1 MSQIRWEIGP
11 KSESID
17 PSEGLHTPTPSMV
30 RLPSDRHHHRQRPA
44 AVPVGLGNQHIGL
57 NFIPAGMSGS
67 GQLAPNLSEGLA
79 TNNARQIWS
88 AALGQLQL
96 EIPRPNYETWL
107 KPTSTVGLVDD
118 ILTISTPS
126 PFAAEM
132 LEKRLS
138 GTILRTVSR
147 VAGRKLKIE
156 FKVQGSTSTRRADNL
171 ADEVDETANSEPE
184 RTAGK
189 IDYSKTYAL
198 KPSFNF
204 DTFVVGPSNRLAQA
218 AATKVSESPGTAYNP
233 LYIYSEVGLGKTH
246 LLHAIG
252 HTLVKRGLKVMYVSS
267 ERFTNEYI
275 SAIREGSASRFR
287 EWYRSTD
294 VLLIDDIQ
302 FISTKPQTQEGFFH
316 TFNELH
322 MAGKQIVISGDEPAS
337 KSLLQE
343 RIQSRLAGGLEVD
356 LQPPDYES
364 RYAILQSKMPDL
376 EPAVLDQI
384 AQRAH
389 QNVRELEGALNRVV
403 AYSQLVGSPVTT
415 DLANQALISLL
426 AETPKDVATVEEILA
441 SISEFTGVAVDRIA
455 GKRRDKA
462 TAGARRM
469 AMYMLRED
477 AHLTSGRVGKALGG
491 KDHSTVLYAQ
501 KRFEQLMETDGSM
514 RQHLAA
520 VRDIIV
526 RSRRI
531 RVSSN

>member
-1 MSQIRWEIGP
+1 MSKI
-11 KSESID
+11 
-17 PSEGLHTPTPSMV
+17 
-30 RLPSDRHHHRQRPA
+30 
-44 AVPVGLGNQHIGL
+44 
-57 NFIPAGMSGS
+57 
-67 GQLAPNLSEGLA
+67 SEGLA
-79 TNNARQIWS
+79 TDNARQIWS

-107 KPTSTVGLVDD
+107 RPTSAVGLSDD

-147 VAGRKLKIE
+147 VAGRKLE
-156 FKVQGSTSTRRADNL
+156 VHFKVQGSNHEVLSDSDVSERSETS
-171 ADEVDETANSEPE
+171 ESEPNE
-184 RTAGK
+184 SAGK
-189 IDYSKTYAL
+189 IDYAKSYSL

-204 DTFVVGPSNRLAQA
+204 ETFVVGPSNRLAQA
-218 AATKVSESPGTAYNP
+218 AAAKVAESPGSVYNP

-252 HTLVKRGLKVMYVSS
+252 NMLVLRGLKVMYVSS

-275 SAIREGSASRFR
+275 SAIRDGTANKFR
-287 EWYRSTD
+287 ESYRSAD
-294 VLLIDDIQ
+294 VLLVDDIQ
-302 FISTKPQTQEGFFH
+302 FIASKPQTQEGFFH

-322 MAGKQIVISGDEPAS
+322 MAGKQIVITGDEPAS

-356 LQPPDYES
+356 IQPPDYET
-364 RYAILQSKMPDL
+364 RYAILQSKAQHL

-389 QNVRELEGALNRVV
+389 QNVRELEGALNRVI
-403 AYSQLVGSPVTT
+403 AYSQLIGSPVTT
-415 DLANQALISLL
+415 ELADQALKSLL
-426 AETPKDVATVEEILA
+426 AETPKDVASVDEILK
-441 SISEFTGVAVDRIA
+441 SISEFSGVTIDLIT

-462 TAGARRM
+462 TAEARRM

-477 AHLTSGRVGKALGG
+477 AHLTSARVGAALGG

-501 KRFEQLMETDGSM
+501 KRFEQLMETDSSV

-520 VRDIIV
+520 VRDIVI
-526 RSRRI
+526 RARR
-531 RVSSN
+531 VNLTTK

>member
-1 MSQIRWEIGP
+1 MSKI
-11 KSESID
+11 
-17 PSEGLHTPTPSMV
+17 
-30 RLPSDRHHHRQRPA
+30 
-44 AVPVGLGNQHIGL
+44 
-57 NFIPAGMSGS
+57 
-67 GQLAPNLSEGLA
+67 SEGLA
-79 TNNARQIWS
+79 TDNARQIWS

-107 KPTSTVGLVDD
+107 KPTSAVGLSDD

-147 VAGRKLKIE
+147 VAGRKLE
-156 FKVQGSTSTRRADNL
+156 VQFKVQGSTHEMQSEKLVPEGSETSDS
-171 ADEVDETANSEPE
+171 EPDETVGE
-184 RTAGK
+184 
-189 IDYSKTYAL
+189 IDYARSYSL

-204 DTFVVGPSNRLAQA
+204 ETFVVGPSNRLAQA
-218 AATKVSESPGTAYNP
+218 AAAKVAESPGSVYNP

-252 HTLVKRGLKVMYVSS
+252 HTLGLRGLKVMYVSS

-275 SAIREGSASRFR
+275 SAIREGTANKFR
-287 EWYRSTD
+287 ERYRSAD
-294 VLLIDDIQ
+294 VLLVDDIQ
-302 FISTKPQTQEGFFH
+302 FIASKPQTQEGFFH

-322 MAGKQIVISGDEPAS
+322 MAGKQIVITGDEPAS

-356 LQPPDYES
+356 IQPPDYES
-364 RYAILQSKMPDL
+364 RYAILQSKAPDL

-403 AYSQLVGSPVTT
+403 AYSQLIGSPVTT
-415 DLANQALISLL
+415 ELADQALKSLL
-426 AETPKDVATVEEILA
+426 AETPKDVASVDEILK
-441 SISEFTGVAVDRIA
+441 SISEFSGVTIDLIT

-462 TAGARRM
+462 TAEARRM

-477 AHLTSGRVGKALGG
+477 AHLTSARVGQALGG

-501 KRFEQLMETDGSM
+501 KRFEQLMETDSSV

-520 VRDIIV
+520 VRDIVI
-526 RSRRI
+526 RARRI
-531 RVSSN
+531 NLTTK

>member
-1 MSQIRWEIGP
+1 MSKI
-11 KSESID
+11 
-17 PSEGLHTPTPSMV
+17 
-30 RLPSDRHHHRQRPA
+30 
-44 AVPVGLGNQHIGL
+44 
-57 NFIPAGMSGS
+57 
-67 GQLAPNLSEGLA
+67 SEGLA
-79 TNNARQIWS
+79 TDNARQIWS

-107 KPTSTVGLVDD
+107 RPTSAVGLSDD

-147 VAGRKLKIE
+147 VAGRKLE
-156 FKVQGSTSTRRADNL
+156 VQFKVQGSNH
-171 ADEVDETANSEPE
+171 EVQSETMISDRSEMSESEPNE
-184 RTAGK
+184 SAGK
-189 IDYSKTYAL
+189 IDYAKSYSL

-204 DTFVVGPSNRLAQA
+204 ETFVVGPSNRLAQA
-218 AATKVSESPGTAYNP
+218 AAAKVAESPGTVYNP

-252 HTLVKRGLKVMYVSS
+252 HILVLRGLKVMYVSS

-275 SAIREGSASRFR
+275 SAIREGTANKFR
-287 EWYRSTD
+287 ERYRSAD
-294 VLLIDDIQ
+294 VLLVDDIQ
-302 FISTKPQTQEGFFH
+302 FIASKPQTQEGFFH

-322 MAGKQIVISGDEPAS
+322 MAGKQIVITGDEPAS

-356 LQPPDYES
+356 IQPPDYES
-364 RYAILQSKMPDL
+364 RYAILQSKAQHL

-389 QNVRELEGALNRVV
+389 QNVRELEGALNRVI
-403 AYSQLVGSPVTT
+403 AYSQLIGSPVTT
-415 DLANQALISLL
+415 ELADQALKSLL
-426 AETPKDVATVEEILA
+426 AETPKDVASVDEILK
-441 SISEFTGVAVDRIA
+441 SISEFSGVTIDLIT

-462 TAGARRM
+462 TAEARRM

-477 AHLTSGRVGKALGG
+477 AHLTSARVGAALGG

-501 KRFEQLMETDGSM
+501 KRFEQLMETDSSV

-520 VRDIIV
+520 VRDIVI
-526 RSRRI
+526 RARR
-531 RVSSN
+531 VNLTAK

>member
-1 MSQIRWEIGP
+1 MS
-11 KSESID
+11 K
-17 PSEGLHTPTPSMV
+17 
-30 RLPSDRHHHRQRPA
+30 
-44 AVPVGLGNQHIGL
+44 
-57 NFIPAGMSGS
+57 
-67 GQLAPNLSEGLA
+67 LSEGLA
-79 TNNARQIWS
+79 TDNARQIWS
-88 AALGQLQL
+88 AALGLLQL

-107 KPTSTVGLVDD
+107 KPTSTVSLIND

-147 VAGRKLKIE
+147 VAGRKLE
-156 FKVQGSTSTRRADNL
+156 VQFKVQGSTHELQSENL
-171 ADEVDETANSEPE
+171 ISEGSETSKPQPNE
-184 RTAGK
+184 TTGK
-189 IDYSKTYAL
+189 LDYAKSYAL

-204 DTFVVGPSNRLAQA
+204 ETFVVGPANRLAEA
-218 AATKVSESPGTAYNP
+218 AATKVAESPGSAYNP

-252 HTLVKRGLKVMYVSS
+252 HTLGLRGLKVMYVSS

-275 SAIREGSASRFR
+275 SAIREGTANKFR
-287 EWYRSTD
+287 KRYRSID
-294 VLLIDDIQ
+294 VLLVDDIQ
-302 FISTKPQTQEGFFH
+302 FIASKPQTQEGFFH

-322 MAGKQIVISGDEPAS
+322 MAGKQIVITGDEPAS

-343 RIQSRLAGGLEVD
+343 RIQSRLTGGLEVD
-356 LQPPDYES
+356 IQPPDYES
-364 RYAILQSKMPDL
+364 RYAILQNKAQHL

-389 QNVRELEGALNRVV
+389 QNVRELEGALNRVI
-403 AYSQLVGSPVTT
+403 AYSQLIGSPVTT
-415 DLANQALISLL
+415 ELADQALKSLL
-426 AETPKDVATVEEILA
+426 AETPKDVASIDEILK
-441 SISEFTGVAVDRIA
+441 SISEFTGVNIDLIT

-462 TAGARRM
+462 TAEARRM

-477 AHLTSGRVGKALGG
+477 AHLTSTRVGEALGG

-501 KRFEQLMETDGSM
+501 KRFELLMETDSSV

-520 VRDIIV
+520 VRDIII
-526 RSRRI
+526 RARR
-531 RVSSN
+531 VKLTAK

>member
-1 MSQIRWEIGP
+1 VSKI
-11 KSESID
+11 
-17 PSEGLHTPTPSMV
+17 SEGLTT
-30 RLPSDRHHHRQRPA
+30 D
-44 AVPVGLGNQHIGL
+44 
-57 NFIPAGMSGS
+57 
-67 GQLAPNLSEGLA
+67 
-79 TNNARQIWS
+79 NARQIWS

-107 KPTSTVGLVDD
+107 KPTSAVGLSDD

-147 VAGRKLKIE
+147 VAGRKLE
-156 FKVQGSTSTRRADNL
+156 VHFKVQGSNHEVLSDSDVSERSETS
-171 ADEVDETANSEPE
+171 ESEPNE
-184 RTAGK
+184 SAGK
-189 IDYSKTYAL
+189 IDYAKSYSL

-204 DTFVVGPSNRLAQA
+204 ETFVVGPSNRLAQA
-218 AATKVSESPGTAYNP
+218 AAAKVAESPGSVYNP

-252 HTLVKRGLKVMYVSS
+252 NMLVLRGLKVMYVSS

-275 SAIREGSASRFR
+275 SAIRDGTANKFR
-287 EWYRSTD
+287 ESYRSAD
-294 VLLIDDIQ
+294 VLLVDDIQ
-302 FISTKPQTQEGFFH
+302 FIASKPQTQEGFFH

-322 MAGKQIVISGDEPAS
+322 MAGKQIVITGDEPAS

-356 LQPPDYES
+356 IQPPDYET
-364 RYAILQSKMPDL
+364 RYAILQSKAQHL

-389 QNVRELEGALNRVV
+389 QNVRELEGALNRVI
-403 AYSQLVGSPVTT
+403 AYSQLIGSPVTT
-415 DLANQALISLL
+415 ELADQALKSLL
-426 AETPKDVATVEEILA
+426 AETPKDVASVDEILK
-441 SISEFTGVAVDRIA
+441 SISEFSGVTIDLIT

-462 TAGARRM
+462 TAEARRM

-477 AHLTSGRVGKALGG
+477 AHLTSARVGAALGG

-501 KRFEQLMETDGSM
+501 KRFEQLMETDSSV

-520 VRDIIV
+520 VRDIVI
-526 RSRRI
+526 RARR
-531 RVSSN
+531 VNLTTK

>member
-1 MSQIRWEIGP
+1 MP
-11 KSESID
+11 KK
-17 PSEGLHTPTPSMV
+17 
-30 RLPSDRHHHRQRPA
+30 
-44 AVPVGLGNQHIGL
+44 
-57 NFIPAGMSGS
+57 
-67 GQLAPNLSEGLA
+67 SEGLA
-79 TNNARQIWS
+79 TDNAQQIWS

-107 KPTSTVGLVDD
+107 KPTSTVSLIDD
-118 ILTISTPS
+118 TLTISTPS

-147 VAGRKLKIE
+147 VAGRKLE
-156 FKVQGSTSTRRADNL
+156 VRFKVQGSGEELHAEKLVSETSDISES
-171 ADEVDETANSEPE
+171 DEPQP
-184 RTAGK
+184 AGK
-189 IDYSKTYAL
+189 IDYAKSYAL

-204 DTFVVGPSNRLAQA
+204 DSFVVGPSNRLAQA
-218 AATKVSESPGTAYNP
+218 AATKVAESPGTVYNP

-252 HTLVKRGLKVMYVSS
+252 HNLVARGLKVMYVTS

-275 SAIREGSASRFR
+275 HAIREGSANRFR
-287 EWYRSTD
+287 ERYRSAD
-294 VLLIDDIQ
+294 VLLVDDIQ
-302 FISTKPQTQEGFFH
+302 FITSKPQTQEGFFH

-322 MAGKQIVISGDEPAS
+322 MANKQLVITGDEPAS
-337 KSLLQE
+337 KSLLQD

-364 RYAILQSKMPDL
+364 RYAILRSKMPDL

-415 DLANQALISLL
+415 DLAEQALKSLL
-426 AETPKDVATVEEILA
+426 VETPPDIASADEILA
-441 SISEFTGVAVDRIA
+441 AISDFTGVAVDRIA

-469 AMYMLRED
+469 AMYMLREE
-477 AHLTSGRVGKALGG
+477 AHLTSARVGEVLGG

-501 KRFEQLMETDGSM
+501 KRFEQLMETDSTA
-514 RQHLAA
+514 RHHLAA
-520 VRDIIV
+520 VRDIII
-526 RSRRI
+526 RSRR
-531 RVSSN
+531 VSISVN

>member
-1 MSQIRWEIGP
+1 LLEIY
-11 KSESID
+11 
-17 PSEGLHTPTPSMV
+17 
-30 RLPSDRHHHRQRPA
+30 
-44 AVPVGLGNQHIGL
+44 
-57 NFIPAGMSGS
+57 
-67 GQLAPNLSEGLA
+67 EGLA
-79 TNNARQIWS
+79 TENARTIWS

-107 KPTSTVGLVDD
+107 KPTSAVGLAGDT
-118 ILTISTPS
+118 LSISTPS

-138 GTILRTVSR
+138 GTIHRTVSR
-147 VAGRKLKIE
+147 VAGRKLIVE
-156 FKVQGSTSTRRADNL
+156 FKVVGANSTNNPEP
-171 ADEVDETANSEPE
+171 ADETDASDPGLDLEPE
-184 RTAGK
+184 PGK
-189 IDYSKTYAL
+189 GTPAREVDYARSYAL

-218 AATKVSESPGTAYNP
+218 AASKVAEAPGSVYNP

-252 HTLVKRGLKVMYVSS
+252 HVLSKRGLKVMYVSS

-275 SAIREGSASRFR
+275 SAIREGSANRFR
-287 EWYRSTD
+287 ERYRSAD
-294 VLLIDDIQ
+294 VLLVDDIQ
-302 FISTKPQTQEGFFH
+302 FISSKPQTQEGFFH

-322 MAGKQIVISGDEPAS
+322 MAGKQIVVTGDEPAS
-337 KSLLQE
+337 KSMLQE

-364 RYAILQSKMPDL
+364 RYAILQSKAPEL

-389 QNVRELEGALNRVV
+389 QNVRELEGALNRVI
-403 AYSQLVGSPVTT
+403 AYSQLVGSPVTPELSE
-415 DLANQALISLL
+415 LALKSLL
-426 AETPKDVATVEEILA
+426 ALTPRDVTTVDEVLSA
-441 SISEFTGVAVDRIA
+441 ISEFTGISVDKIV
-455 GKRRDKA
+455 GKKRDRA
-462 TAGARRM
+462 TAEARRL

-477 AHLTSGRVGKALGG
+477 AHLTSTKVGQALGG

-501 KRFEQLMETDGSM
+501 KRFEQFLDTDSSV

-526 RSRRI
+526 RAR
-531 RVSSN
+531 RVSVSAR

>member
-1 MSQIRWEIGP
+1 LTQLRGCIPQPLAWYGCPQVSTTSGNVQLP
-11 KSESID
+11 KLLIKIIHISGRCFNKPSCLAKRLFA
-17 PSEGLHTPTPSMV
+17 PNNSEG
-30 RLPSDRHHHRQRPA
+30 
-44 AVPVGLGNQHIGL
+44 
-57 NFIPAGMSGS
+57 
-67 GQLAPNLSEGLA
+67 SE
-79 TNNARQIWS
+79 TDNARKIWS

-118 ILTISTPS
+118 ILIISTPS

-138 GTILRTVSR
+138 GTILRAVSR
-147 VAGRKLKIE
+147 VAGRKLE
-156 FKVQGSTSTRRADNL
+156 VQFKVQGLVTENRAENPQPETVETPDSTSESST
-171 ADEVDETANSEPE
+171 
-184 RTAGK
+184 GK
-189 IDYSKTYAL
+189 IDYAKSYAL
-198 KPSFNF
+198 KPIFNF
-204 DTFVVGPSNRLAQA
+204 ETFVVGPSNRLAQA
-218 AATKVSESPGTAYNP
+218 AAAKVAEAPGNVYNP

-252 HTLVKRGLKVMYVSS
+252 HSLGQRGLKVMYVSS

-275 SAIREGSASRFR
+275 SAIREGTANKFRSR
-287 EWYRSTD
+287 YRRAD
-294 VLLIDDIQ
+294 VLLVDDIQ
-302 FISTKPQTQEGFFH
+302 FIASKPQTQEGFFH

-322 MAGKQIVISGDEPAS
+322 MAGKQIVITGDEPAS

-364 RYAILQSKMPDL
+364 RYAILQSKAPDL
-376 EPAVLDQI
+376 EPAVLDHI

-389 QNVRELEGALNRVV
+389 QNVRELEGALNRLI
-403 AYSQLVGSPVTT
+403 AYSQLVGSQVTT
-415 DLANQALISLL
+415 DLADQALKSLL
-426 AETPKDVATVEEILA
+426 DETPKDVASVDEILS
-441 SISEFTGVAVDRIA
+441 SISDFTGVATDRII

-462 TAGARRM
+462 TAEARRM

-477 AHLTSGRVGKALGG
+477 AHLTSTRVGKALGG

-501 KRFEQLMETDGSM
+501 KRFEELMENDSSM

-526 RSRRI
+526 RARRVK
-531 RVSSN
+531 VSVG

>member
-1 MSQIRWEIGP
+1 M
-11 KSESID
+11 
-17 PSEGLHTPTPSMV
+17 
-30 RLPSDRHHHRQRPA
+30 
-44 AVPVGLGNQHIGL
+44 
-57 NFIPAGMSGS
+57 
-67 GQLAPNLSEGLA
+67 
-79 TNNARQIWS
+79 
-88 AALGQLQL
+88 
-96 EIPRPNYETWL
+96 
-107 KPTSTVGLVDD
+107 DD

-138 GTILRTVSR
+138 GTIHRTVSR

-156 FKVQGSTSTRRADNL
+156 FKVQGSSPESQPEIPQTDS
-171 ADEVDETANSEPE
+171 VDKTDSAEDSQ
-184 RTAGK
+184 AGK
-189 IDYSKTYAL
+189 IDYAKSYAL

-218 AATKVSESPGTAYNP
+218 AAAKVAEAPGSVYNP

-252 HTLVKRGLKVMYVSS
+252 HELNKRGQKVMYVSS

-275 SAIREGSASRFR
+275 SAIREGTANKFR
-287 EWYRSTD
+287 ERYRSAD
-294 VLLIDDIQ
+294 VLLVDDIQ
-302 FISTKPQTQEGFFH
+302 FIASKPQTQEGFFH

-322 MAGKQIVISGDEPAS
+322 MAGKQIVVTGDEPAG

-364 RYAILQSKMPDL
+364 RYAILQSKAPELDST
-376 EPAVLDQI
+376 VLDQI

-389 QNVRELEGALNRVV
+389 QNVRELEGALNRVI
-403 AYSQLVGSPVTT
+403 AYSQLIGSPVTT
-415 DLANQALISLL
+415 ELADQALKSLL
-426 AETPKDVATVEEILA
+426 AETPKDVATVDEILN
-441 SISEFTGVAVDRIA
+441 SISEFTGVAVDRIV

-462 TAGARRM
+462 TAEARRL

-477 AHLTSGRVGKALGG
+477 AHLTSARVGKALGG

-501 KRFEQLMETDGSM
+501 KRFEQLMETDTSV

-520 VRDIIV
+520 IRDIII
-526 RSRRI
+526 RAR
-531 RVSSN
+531 RVSISAD

>member
-1 MSQIRWEIGP
+1 LAQDNLCP
-11 KSESID
+11 K
-17 PSEGLHTPTPSMV
+17 
-30 RLPSDRHHHRQRPA
+30 
-44 AVPVGLGNQHIGL
+44 
-57 NFIPAGMSGS
+57 
-67 GQLAPNLSEGLA
+67 SEGLA
-79 TNNARQIWS
+79 TENARQIWS

-138 GTILRTVSR
+138 GTIHRTVSR

-156 FKVQGSTSTRRADNL
+156 FRVQGSSHESQRETPQADST
-171 ADEVDETANSEPE
+171 EKTEPAE
-184 RTAGK
+184 DSQAGK
-189 IDYSKTYAL
+189 IDYARSYAL

-218 AATKVSESPGTAYNP
+218 AAAKVAEAPGSVYNP

-252 HTLVKRGLKVMYVSS
+252 HELNKRGQKVMYVSS

-275 SAIREGSASRFR
+275 SAIREGTANKFR
-287 EWYRSTD
+287 ERYRSAD
-294 VLLIDDIQ
+294 VLLVDDIQ
-302 FISTKPQTQEGFFH
+302 FIASKPQTQEGFFH

-322 MAGKQIVISGDEPAS
+322 MAGKQIVVTGDEPAS

-364 RYAILQSKMPDL
+364 RYAILQSKAPELDST
-376 EPAVLDQI
+376 VLDQI

-389 QNVRELEGALNRVV
+389 QNVRELEGALNRVI
-403 AYSQLVGSPVTT
+403 AYSQLIGSPVTT
-415 DLANQALISLL
+415 ELADQALKSLL
-426 AETPKDVATVEEILA
+426 AETPKDVATVDEILN
-441 SISEFTGVAVDRIA
+441 SISEFTGVAVDRIV

-462 TAGARRM
+462 TAEARRL

-477 AHLTSGRVGKALGG
+477 AHLTSARVGKALGG

-501 KRFEQLMETDGSM
+501 KRFEQLMETDTSV

-520 VRDIIV
+520 IRDIII
-526 RSRRI
+526 RAR
-531 RVSSN
+531 RVSISAD